1 MKRTRR
7 KSERRYLLEVLVFF
21 ILGLILGHFAGKERD
36 AARLRGPRR
45 RAGGEPHAAPLRAS
59 RPASRALI
67 AERG

>member
-36 AARLRGPRR
+36 AARRDCEAR
-45 RAGGEPHAAPLRAS
+45 GGELVVNRTQHHCELPDRPAAP
-59 RPASRALI
+59 
-67 AERG
+67 